1 MYTCHWKSGGEGI
14 FAGIQKTLAQVKRL
28 ETFTKT
34 LVMYHSIAKTNQK
47 IKSATTG
54 KKQRIFRKTFLVTI
68 LETTGFQVQV
78 MNNEKNKKHINK

>member
-54 KKQRIFRKTFLVTI
+54 KKQRIQKDLPRHHLRNHWFP
-68 LETTGFQVQV
+68 GAS
-78 MNNEKNKKHINK
+78 NEQWEKQKAHK